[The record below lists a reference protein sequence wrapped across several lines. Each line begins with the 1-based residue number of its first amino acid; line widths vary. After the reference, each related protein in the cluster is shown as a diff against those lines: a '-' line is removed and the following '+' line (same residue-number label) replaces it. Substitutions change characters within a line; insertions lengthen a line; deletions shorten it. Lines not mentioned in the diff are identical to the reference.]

1 VVAEAGPSRYAIG
14 CLLAIPGFFA
24 GGMIGAAVAKIV
36 GSARGCIPPQGFPA
50 CDIWSYVLPCGVIGA
65 LSLATAIVL
74 RLRPDRGV
82 EDPTKRS

>member
-1 VVAEAGPSRYAIG
+1 
-14 CLLAIPGFFA
+14 LLAIPGFFA

-36 GSARGCIPPQGFPA
+36 GAVRGCTPPQGFPA
-50 CDIWSYVLPCGVIGA
+50 CDIWSFVLPCGIIGG

-82 EDPTKRS
+82 KDPTDRS